1 MKIFK
6 LLKTLSET
14 PGPSGF
20 ERRIADQISQIWEP
34 FVDKITTD
42 RVGSVF
48 AVKSGSGTEPRPQL
62 LLAAHM
68 DEIGLMVT
76 EVVNRDAYGF
86 LRVTNVGGVDIRHL
100 YSQPVVV
107 HGRRDIHGVLASLPA
122 RMLPSERRNG
132 PFGFE
137 DLVVDPGLPMEILQE
152 LVDIG
157 DFISF
162 RQPLRKLMGK
172 NVTGKALDNRASV
185 AAVIICLEELQDRNH
200 EWDIVAAATAQ
211 EETRLLGAYTG
222 AFLQEPDAAVAID
235 VTFAKGAGL
244 SEQGHPELNSGP
256 GLYIGPNVHPG
267 MYKALKSAA
276 EAIEMDVSVGT
287 HTRGS
292 GTDAFGIQVARSGV
306 PTGLVSIP
314 LRYMHTMVETVNTK
328 DVERTGRLLA
338 EFITRLDSAFL
349 TDIVKEMMEEED

>member
-1 MKIFK
+1 MKSFK
-6 LLKTLSET
+6 LIKNLTET

-20 ERRIADQISQIWEP
+20 EKYISKYIEQIWKP
-34 FVDKITTD
+34 FVETVTID
-42 RVGSVF
+42 RIGSVF
-48 AVKSGSGTEPRPQL
+48 ATKSGTGVDPRPQL

-76 EVVNRDAYGF
+76 EVINRDEYGF
-86 LRVTNVGGVDIRHL
+86 IRVTNVGGVDIRHL
-100 YSQPVVV
+100 YGQPVVV
-107 HGRRDIHGVLASLPA
+107 HGRRDLPGVLASLPA
-122 RMLPSERRNG
+122 RMLPTERRNK

-137 DLVVDPGLPMEILQE
+137 DLVVDPGLPVESLKEQ
-152 LVDIG
+152 VDIG

-185 AAVIICLEELQDRNH
+185 AAVTICLEELQNRQH
-200 EWDIVAAATAQ
+200 EWDVVAVATAQ

-222 AFLQEPDAAVAID
+222 SFAQAPDIAIAID

-244 SEQGHPELNSGP
+244 TEQAYPELNSGP
-256 GLYIGPNVHPG
+256 VLDIGPNVHPG
-267 MYKALKSAA
+267 MYKALQDAA
-276 EAIEMDVSVGT
+276 EAMEMEVSVGT

-314 LRYMHTMVETVNTK
+314 LRSMHTMVETVNTK

-338 EFITRLDSAFL
+338 EFVTRLDNGFL
-349 TDIVKEMMEEED
+349 TNIAKAMMEAEE